1 MTQKILAADDNSLLI
16 NRLKSS
22 LEQDGYLVTVAAS
35 GAEALEL
42 AQKNWYDLVITD
54 AVLKGM
60 ADFELCERIRE
71 FSDVPV
77 IILSERNK
85 PMDKIMG
92 FDYGADDYVSKPYNT
107 RELKIRIRKV
117 LKRYRKDAGN
127 RPESDRIIVA
137 GRLTLDKDS
146 RTATVDHRKIDL
158 TVKEYQLLKEL
169 ASRPGKIFT
178 RNALIF
184 KIWGTEFSGDEKT
197 LDVHIRRLR
206 NKIET
211 DPSHPQMIRT
221 KWGVGYYFSIK

>member
-1 MTQKILAADDNSLLI
+1 MAKKILAADNDSLLI

-22 LEQDGYLVTVAAS
+22 LEQDGYEVTITDN
-35 GAEALEL
+35 GAEALDL
-42 AQKNWYDLVITD
+42 AQKYWYDLVIME
-54 AVLKGM
+54 AVFRGM
-60 ADFELCERIRE
+60 DDYELCERIRE
-71 FSDVPV
+71 FSDVP
-77 IILSERNK
+77 IIIVSERNK

-117 LKRYRKDAGN
+117 LNRFRKDASN
-127 RPESDRIIVA
+127 RPEASHTIVA
-137 GRLTLDKDS
+137 GRLRLDQDS
-146 RTATVDHRKIDL
+146 RSAMIDGRKIDL

-169 ASRPGKIFT
+169 VSRPGKIFT

-184 KIWGTEFSGDEKT
+184 KIWGTEFNGDEKT

-206 NKIET
+206 NKIED

-221 KWGVGYYFSIK
+221 KWGVGYYFSI